1 MVEVDTSCSS
11 HLPETLKQVNE
22 YGVRSAVC
30 CLLFKSSHLTR
41 SNLSSTSFQISHVT
55 MVAAK
60 ARAEAEAALS
70 RVSFSNKEIEI
81 KTEKARLEA
90 TLNALEKEKQ
100 KLH

>member
-1 MVEVDTSCSS
+1 
-11 HLPETLKQVNE
+11 
-22 YGVRSAVC
+22 
-30 CLLFKSSHLTR
+30 
-41 SNLSSTSFQISHVT
+41 